1 MLPSDWTKHSG
12 QVNLAVTSHSDNPE
26 FTKMLFDFFVLG
38 MVLFKLSMQVNGLK
52 AKLPAHISQSHSTHK
67 ASTCTFR
74 YLKGNSLPHSQDEG
88 TSHPQPWHSNPRLER
103 RKGPHQARL
112 PRRKTIYSARRG
124 RRSPSSFRTRE
135 NTH

>member
-12 QVNLAVTSHSDNPE
+12 QVNLAVTSHSDDPE

-74 YLKGNSLPHSQDEG
+74 YLKGNSLP
-88 TSHPQPWHSNPRLER
+88 P
-103 RKGPHQARL
+103 L
-112 PRRKTIYSARRG
+112 PR
-124 RRSPSSFRTRE
+124 
-135 NTH
+135 